1 LLASAAPAGAV
12 VTETTALDA
21 YVRARAAETSAPLPD
36 AARAYA
42 AALALAPANDVL
54 AARALRT
61 GLWAGDEALA
71 TRAAALVDK
80 AGKLNAEGRLLLV
93 AEAVKARRWPAAT
106 AQIDR
111 IAADDIFGFMAPVL
125 RAWVVQASAK
135 GDPLALLADGPDRSS
150 PLAAYAPEQRA
161 LLLVARGDRP
171 GALAA
176 LQPLFA
182 RQDSRTDRLRILLA
196 GLLDARGWR
205 SDALELLQGD
215 SEAILAARARLAAG
229 RKLAAEAPAASRGIA
244 DFLLRLSADLAAQDV
259 PDLALSFARIAT
271 FLVPSDSEGWLAA
284 ADLLAAKSQHDAALA
299 ALAHVAP
306 DDPYARRATDRRFA
320 FLAASGREEIALAEA
335 RAAAQKDP
343 SVESWTRL
351 GDLLI
356 QARRFDDAAE
366 TFGRA
371 LAVASGEDP
380 ANPKWVLW
388 LLRGSALT
396 QAGKWPEAK
405 AALQQAYTLAPQQ
418 PMVLN
423 FLGYSQLER
432 RENMAEATRLIEE
445 ASRRQPDDAAI
456 TDSLGW
462 AYYVG
467 GDVPKAIGLLERAA
481 KGQPAD
487 PAINEHLGDAY
498 FTAGRRLE
506 ARYAW
511 RAALVYADA
520 KAAERLRAKI
530 DGGLTP
536 ELAAP

>member
-1 LLASAAPAGAV
+1 V
-12 VTETTALDA
+12 VNETSALDA
-21 YVRARAAETSAPLPD
+21 YVRARAAETSAPLSD

-42 AALALAPANDVL
+42 AALTLAPGNDVL
-54 AARALRT
+54 AARALRA
-61 GLWAGDEALA
+61 GLWAGDEPLA
-71 TRAAALVDK
+71 ARAGVLVDK

-125 RAWVVQASAK
+125 RAWVAQGSGK
-135 GDPLALLADGPDRSS
+135 GDPLALLSDSPDPRS

-161 LLLVARGDRP
+161 LLLVARGDKA

-176 LQPLFA
+176 IQPLLA
-182 RQDSRTDRLRILLA
+182 RQDSRTDRLRIFLA

-205 SDALELLQGD
+205 SEAMELLQGD
-215 SEAILAARARLAAG
+215 SESVLAARTRLAAG
-229 RKLAAEAPAASRGIA
+229 RRLADEAPAANRGVA
-244 DFLLRLSADLAAQDV
+244 DFLLRLSTDLAAQDV

-271 FLVPSDSEGWLAA
+271 FLVPADSEGWLAA
-284 ADLLAAKSQHDAALA
+284 GDLLAAKGQHETALA
-299 ALAHVAP
+299 ALARVAQ

-320 FLAASGREEIALAEA
+320 FLVASGREEVALAEA
-335 RAAAQKDP
+335 RATAQKAP
-343 SVESWTRL
+343 TVESWTRV

-356 QARRFDDAAE
+356 QAKRFDAAADAFA
-366 TFGRA
+366 RA
-371 LAVASGEDP
+371 LAVSVAEDP

-405 AALQQAYTLAPQQ
+405 AALQQAYALAPEQ

-445 ASRRQPDDAAI
+445 ASQRQPDDAAI

-462 AYYVG
+462 AYYVR

-481 KGQPAD
+481 RGQPAD

-498 FTAGRRLE
+498 FTAGRRVD

-511 RAALVYADA
+511 RAALVYADS

-530 DGGLTP
+530 ETGLTP